1 MSLTPNLFRWG
12 VLSTLILMVAGLVM
26 ACGPSA
32 PDPQPRATAERG
44 VVAEVPPPTPTTATM
59 PTNTPVLTAPDDSC
73 VGCHYDQ
80 EQLIATADEEEV
92 AEKLSEGEG

>member
-1 MSLTPNLFRWG
+1 MSLTPNFFKWG
-12 VLSTLILMVAGLVM
+12 VLSTLMLMVAGLVM

-32 PDPQPRATAERG
+32 PTPEPRATAERG
-44 VVAEVPPPTPTTATM
+44 VVAEVPPPTPTTAAA
-59 PTNTPVLTAPDDSC
+59 PTTTPALTAPDDSC

-92 AEKLSEGEG
+92 AEELSEGEG